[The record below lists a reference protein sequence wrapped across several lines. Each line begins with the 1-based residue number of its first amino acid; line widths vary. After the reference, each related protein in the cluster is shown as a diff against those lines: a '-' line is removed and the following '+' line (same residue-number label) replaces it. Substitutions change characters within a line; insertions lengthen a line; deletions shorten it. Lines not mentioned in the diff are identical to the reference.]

1 MRNTKTNGWKVA
13 SNIIFYGGVMVCMAA
28 VIAYLLMHQF
38 APEKA
43 ILGPFD
49 VNHLIYIGIAAAAC
63 VVIAIILRIIGN
75 VVAKKAAINAQINEA
90 VEEVVEEVVEEEEP
104 IEEVV
109 EEVVVEEAPVEETVV
124 DPCCEKCAAIR
135 NKLTMTPETKEKV
148 VATAKKSIPVLV
160 AIVAT
165 AVVSTK
171 IAQSKNEKKKAR
183 ARKTLL
189 DFFY

>member
-13 SNIIFYGGVMVCMAA
+13 ANIIFFGGVMVCAVA
-28 VIAYLLMHQF
+28 VIAYLLMHQI
-38 APEKA
+38 APEKEVF
-43 ILGPFD
+43 GPFD
-49 VNHLIYIGIAAAAC
+49 VNNLIYIGIAAAAC
-63 VVIAIILRIIGN
+63 VVIAIILRVIGSIA
-75 VVAKKAAINAQINEA
+75 AKKAQNAQINEVVEEVVEEIVEEA
-90 VEEVVEEVVEEEEP
+90 PVEEEVVEEVVEE
-104 IEEVV
+104 
-109 EEVVVEEAPVEETVV
+109 APVEEAV

-160 AIVAT
+160 AVVAT
-165 AVVSTK
+165 AVVTTK
-171 IAQSKNEKKKAR
+171 IAQAKDAKKKAR